1 MGHSDGALL
10 ALMAAAAAS
19 RLSNDESPH
28 VVIDVHAGSPVQKG
42 PVEAELVAQQ
52 QGAQQ
57 ATGPL
62 PIVLDSQSS
71 AHR

>member
-52 QGAQQ
+52 QGPQQ
-57 ATGPL
+57 TTGPL